1 MDPEKTIL
9 ASSFQVVGYEIE
21 EVPAGLFSPVADIF
35 KAREARKAAKEAAAA
50 KLAMATAEG
59 QQKIE
64 LNKDEYE
71 VLATQGLA
79 GTWKDE
85 YVTVSVVSILN
96 TIVIGGLA
104 SAFGYPQILIG
115 VGTAIKSLSTAGVDV
130 GFIMEATIMAAI
142 GLSIWKKV

>member
-1 MDPEKTIL
+1 MGLKDI
-9 ASSFQVVGYEIE
+9 V
-21 EVPAGLFSPVADIF
+21 AGLFSPVADIF

-59 QQKIE
+59 QQKLE

-71 VLATQGLA
+71 SLATQGLA

-96 TIVIGGLA
+96 VIVVGGLA